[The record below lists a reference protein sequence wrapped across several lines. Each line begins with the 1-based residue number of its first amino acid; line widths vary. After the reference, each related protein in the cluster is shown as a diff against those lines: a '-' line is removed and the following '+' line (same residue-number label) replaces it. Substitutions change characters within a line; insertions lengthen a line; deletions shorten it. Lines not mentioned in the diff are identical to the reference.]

1 MMDFAKQDFD
11 YYERTAGNMYRKF
24 YLKRIVIV
32 AVALVIIAG
41 YSWLMREHLLINGL
55 LVLILIGLLVYLILQ
70 RGKFSEVYQGLLTD
84 NQPQAVID
92 QVEEDEY
99 SYNIY
104 RHGEKIAR
112 VNKNGV
118 RNLPSANKTY
128 TLMVG
133 FDKKFFS
140 KQPLR
145 MVYYDM
151 LELTYE
157 EKFRL
162 SRGGYSSM
170 PRFLRRFTWSNLKAS
185 AGNAV
190 SFVLGNIFFLFILF
204 RLIRYVISLIRMMF

>member
-1 MMDFAKQDFD
+1 MDFAQQDFD
-11 YYERTAGNMYRKF
+11 YYERTVGNMYRKF
-24 YLKRIVIV
+24 YTKRIVTV
-32 AVALVIIAG
+32 AIALVIIAG
-41 YSWLMREHLLINGL
+41 YSWLINEHLLLNGL
-55 LVLILIGLLVYLILQ
+55 LIVILLGLLVYLVLQ
-70 RGKFSEVYQGLLTD
+70 RGKFPEIYQDLLAG
-84 NQPQAVID
+84 NQPQVVID
-92 QVEEDEY
+92 QVQEDEY

-104 RHGEKIAR
+104 REGKKIAR

-128 TLMVG
+128 TLMAG

-140 KQPLR
+140 NQPLR
-145 MVYYDM
+145 LVYYDM

-190 SFVLGNIFFLFILF
+190 SFIIGNLFFLFILF

>member
-1 MMDFAKQDFD
+1 MDFAQQDFD
-11 YYERTAGNMYRKF
+11 YYERTVGNMYRKF
-24 YLKRIVIV
+24 YTKRIVTV
-32 AVALVIIAG
+32 AIALVIIAG
-41 YSWLMREHLLINGL
+41 YSWLINEHLLLNGL
-55 LVLILIGLLVYLILQ
+55 LIVILLGLLVYLVLQ
-70 RGKFSEVYQGLLTD
+70 RGKFPEIYQDLLAG
-84 NQPQAVID
+84 NQPQVVID
-92 QVEEDEY
+92 QVQEDEY

-104 RHGEKIAR
+104 REGEKIAR

-128 TLMVG
+128 TLMAG

-140 KQPLR
+140 NQPLR
-145 MVYYDM
+145 LVYYDM

-190 SFVLGNIFFLFILF
+190 SFIIGNLFFLFILF

>member
-1 MMDFAKQDFD
+1 MDFAQQDFD
-11 YYERTAGNMYRKF
+11 YYERTVGNMYRKF
-24 YLKRIVIV
+24 YTKRIVTV
-32 AVALVIIAG
+32 AIALVIIAG
-41 YSWLMREHLLINGL
+41 YSWLINEHLLLNGL
-55 LVLILIGLLVYLILQ
+55 LIVILLGLLVYLVLQ
-70 RGKFSEVYQGLLTD
+70 RGKFTEIYQELLAG
-84 NQPQAVID
+84 NQPQVVID
-92 QVEEDEY
+92 QVQEDEY

-104 RHGEKIAR
+104 REGEKIAR

-128 TLMVG
+128 TLMAG

-140 KQPLR
+140 NQPLR
-145 MVYYDM
+145 LVYYDM

-170 PRFLRRFTWSNLKAS
+170 PRFLHRFTWSNLKAS

-190 SFVLGNIFFLFILF
+190 SFIIGNLFFLFILF

>member
-1 MMDFAKQDFD
+1 MDFAQQDFD
-11 YYERTAGNMYRKF
+11 YYERTVGNMYRKF
-24 YLKRIVIV
+24 YTKRIVTV
-32 AVALVIIAG
+32 AIALVIIAG
-41 YSWLMREHLLINGL
+41 YSWLINEHLLLNGL
-55 LVLILIGLLVYLILQ
+55 LIVILLGLLVYLVLQ
-70 RGKFSEVYQGLLTD
+70 RGKFPEIYQELLAG
-84 NQPQAVID
+84 NQPQVVID
-92 QVEEDEY
+92 QVQEDEY

-104 RHGEKIAR
+104 REGEKIAR

-128 TLMVG
+128 TLMAG
-133 FDKKFFS
+133 FDKKFFLN
-140 KQPLR
+140 QPLR
-145 MVYYDM
+145 LVYYDM

-190 SFVLGNIFFLFILF
+190 SFIIGNLFFLFILF

>member
-1 MMDFAKQDFD
+1 MDFAQQDFD
-11 YYERTAGNMYRKF
+11 YYERTVGNMYRKF
-24 YLKRIVIV
+24 YTKRIVTV
-32 AVALVIIAG
+32 AIALVIIAG
-41 YSWLMREHLLINGL
+41 YSWLINEYLLLNGL
-55 LVLILIGLLVYLILQ
+55 LIVILLGLLVYLVLQ
-70 RGKFSEVYQGLLTD
+70 RGKFPEIYQELLAG
-84 NQPQAVID
+84 NQPQVVID
-92 QVEEDEY
+92 QVQEDEY

-104 RHGEKIAR
+104 REGEKIAR

-128 TLMVG
+128 TLMAG

-140 KQPLR
+140 NQPLR
-145 MVYYDM
+145 LVYYDM

-190 SFVLGNIFFLFILF
+190 SFIIGNLFFLFILF

>member
-1 MMDFAKQDFD
+1 MDFAQQDFD
-11 YYERTAGNMYRKF
+11 YYERTVGNMYRKF
-24 YLKRIVIV
+24 YTKRIVTV
-32 AVALVIIAG
+32 AIALVIIAG
-41 YSWLMREHLLINGL
+41 YSWLINEHLLLNGL
-55 LVLILIGLLVYLILQ
+55 LIVILLGLLVYLVLQ
-70 RGKFSEVYQGLLTD
+70 RGKFTEIYQELLAG
-84 NQPQAVID
+84 NQPQVVID
-92 QVEEDEY
+92 QVQEDEY

-104 RHGEKIAR
+104 REGEKIAR

-128 TLMVG
+128 TLMAG

-140 KQPLR
+140 NQPLR
-145 MVYYDM
+145 LVYYDM

-190 SFVLGNIFFLFILF
+190 SFIIGNLFFLFILF

>member
-1 MMDFAKQDFD
+1 MDFAQQDFD
-11 YYERTAGNMYRKF
+11 YYERTVGNMYRKF
-24 YLKRIVIV
+24 YTKRIVTV
-32 AVALVIIAG
+32 AIALVIIAG
-41 YSWLMREHLLINGL
+41 YSWLINEHLLLNGL
-55 LVLILIGLLVYLILQ
+55 LIVILLGLLVYLVLQ
-70 RGKFSEVYQGLLTD
+70 RGKFPEIYQELLAG
-84 NQPQAVID
+84 NQPQVVID
-92 QVEEDEY
+92 QVQEDEY

-104 RHGEKIAR
+104 REGKKIAR

-128 TLMVG
+128 TLMAG

-140 KQPLR
+140 NQPLR
-145 MVYYDM
+145 LVYYDM

-190 SFVLGNIFFLFILF
+190 SFIIGNLFFLFILF

>member
-1 MMDFAKQDFD
+1 MDFAQQDFD
-11 YYERTAGNMYRKF
+11 YYERTVGNMYRKF
-24 YLKRIVIV
+24 YTKRIVTV
-32 AVALVIIAG
+32 AIALVIIAG
-41 YSWLMREHLLINGL
+41 YSWLINEHLLLNGL
-55 LVLILIGLLVYLILQ
+55 LIVILLGLLVYLVLQ
-70 RGKFSEVYQGLLTD
+70 QGKFPEIYQELLAG
-84 NQPQAVID
+84 NQPQVVID
-92 QVEEDEY
+92 QVQEDEY

-104 RHGEKIAR
+104 REGEKIAR

-128 TLMVG
+128 TLMAG

-140 KQPLR
+140 NQPLR
-145 MVYYDM
+145 LVYYDM

-190 SFVLGNIFFLFILF
+190 SFIIGNLFFLFILF

>member
-1 MMDFAKQDFD
+1 MDFAQQDFD
-11 YYERTAGNMYRKF
+11 YYKRTVGNMYRKF
-24 YLKRIVIV
+24 YTKRIVTV
-32 AVALVIIAG
+32 AIALVIIAG
-41 YSWLMREHLLINGL
+41 YSWLINEHLLLNGL
-55 LVLILIGLLVYLILQ
+55 LIVILLGLLVYLVLQ
-70 RGKFSEVYQGLLTD
+70 RGKFPEIYQDLLAG
-84 NQPQAVID
+84 NQPQVVID
-92 QVEEDEY
+92 QVQEDEY

-104 RHGEKIAR
+104 REGEKIAR

-118 RNLPSANKTY
+118 RNLPSANKSY
-128 TLMVG
+128 TLMAG

-140 KQPLR
+140 NQPLR
-145 MVYYDM
+145 LVYYDM

-190 SFVLGNIFFLFILF
+190 SFIIGNLFFLFILF

>member
-1 MMDFAKQDFD
+1 MDFAQQDFD
-11 YYERTAGNMYRKF
+11 YYERTVGNMYRKF
-24 YLKRIVIV
+24 YTKRIVTV
-32 AVALVIIAG
+32 AIALVIIAG
-41 YSWLMREHLLINGL
+41 YSWLINEHLLLNGL
-55 LVLILIGLLVYLILQ
+55 LIVILLGLLVYLVLQ
-70 RGKFSEVYQGLLTD
+70 RGKFPEIYQELLAG
-84 NQPQAVID
+84 NQPQVVID
-92 QVEEDEY
+92 QVQEDEY

-104 RHGEKIAR
+104 REGEKIAR

-128 TLMVG
+128 TLMAG

-140 KQPLR
+140 NQPLR
-145 MVYYDM
+145 LVYYDM

-190 SFVLGNIFFLFILF
+190 SFIIGNLFFLFILF
-204 RLIRYVISLIRMMF
+204 RLIRYVISLIRMIF

>member
-1 MMDFAKQDFD
+1 MDFAQQDFD
-11 YYERTAGNMYRKF
+11 YYERTVGNMYRKF
-24 YLKRIVIV
+24 YTKRIVTV
-32 AVALVIIAG
+32 AIALVIIAG
-41 YSWLMREHLLINGL
+41 YSWLINEHLLLNGL
-55 LVLILIGLLVYLILQ
+55 LIVILLGLLVYLVLQ
-70 RGKFSEVYQGLLTD
+70 RGKFPDIYQELLVG
-84 NQPQAVID
+84 NQPQVVID
-92 QVEEDEY
+92 QVQEDEY

-104 RHGEKIAR
+104 REGEKIAR

-128 TLMVG
+128 TLMAG

-140 KQPLR
+140 NQPLR
-145 MVYYDM
+145 LVYYDM

-190 SFVLGNIFFLFILF
+190 SFIIGNLFFLFILF

>member
-1 MMDFAKQDFD
+1 MDFAQQDFD
-11 YYERTAGNMYRKF
+11 YYERTVGNMYRKF
-24 YLKRIVIV
+24 YTKRIVTV
-32 AVALVIIAG
+32 AIALVIIAG
-41 YSWLMREHLLINGL
+41 YSWLINEHLLLNGL
-55 LVLILIGLLVYLILQ
+55 LIVILLGLLVYLVLQ
-70 RGKFSEVYQGLLTD
+70 RGKFPDIYQELLAG
-84 NQPQAVID
+84 NQPQVVID
-92 QVEEDEY
+92 QVQEDEY

-104 RHGEKIAR
+104 REGEKIAR

-128 TLMVG
+128 TLMAG

-140 KQPLR
+140 NQPLR
-145 MVYYDM
+145 LVYYDM

-190 SFVLGNIFFLFILF
+190 SFIIGNLFFLFILF

>member
-1 MMDFAKQDFD
+1 MDFAQQDFD
-11 YYERTAGNMYRKF
+11 YYERTVGNMYRKF
-24 YLKRIVIV
+24 YTKRIVTV
-32 AVALVIIAG
+32 AIALVIIAG
-41 YSWLMREHLLINGL
+41 YSWLINEHLLLNGL
-55 LVLILIGLLVYLILQ
+55 LIVILLGLLVYLVLQ
-70 RGKFSEVYQGLLTD
+70 RGKFPEIYQELLAG
-84 NQPQAVID
+84 NQPQVVID
-92 QVEEDEY
+92 QVQEDEY

-104 RHGEKIAR
+104 REGEKIAR

-128 TLMVG
+128 TLMAG

-140 KQPLR
+140 NQPLR
-145 MVYYDM
+145 LVYYDM

-190 SFVLGNIFFLFILF
+190 SFIIGNLFFLFILF

>member
-1 MMDFAKQDFD
+1 MDFAQQDFD
-11 YYERTAGNMYRKF
+11 YYERTVGNMYRKF
-24 YLKRIVIV
+24 YTKRIVTV
-32 AVALVIIAG
+32 AIALVIIAG
-41 YSWLMREHLLINGL
+41 YSWLINEHLLLNGL
-55 LVLILIGLLVYLILQ
+55 LIVILLGLLVYLVLQ
-70 RGKFSEVYQGLLTD
+70 RGKFPEIYQELLAG
-84 NQPQAVID
+84 NQPQVVID
-92 QVEEDEY
+92 QVQEDEY

-104 RHGEKIAR
+104 REGEKIAR

-128 TLMVG
+128 TLMAG

-140 KQPLR
+140 NQPLR
-145 MVYYDM
+145 LVYYDM

-185 AGNAV
+185 AGNAI
-190 SFVLGNIFFLFILF
+190 SFIIGNLFFLFILF

>member
-1 MMDFAKQDFD
+1 MDFAQQDFD
-11 YYERTAGNMYRKF
+11 YYERTVGNMYRKF
-24 YLKRIVIV
+24 YTKRIVTVSI
-32 AVALVIIAG
+32 ALVIIAG
-41 YSWLMREHLLINGL
+41 YSWLINEHLLLNGL
-55 LVLILIGLLVYLILQ
+55 LIVILLGLLVYLVLQ
-70 RGKFSEVYQGLLTD
+70 RGKFPEIYQELLAG
-84 NQPQAVID
+84 NQPQVVID
-92 QVEEDEY
+92 QVQEDEY

-104 RHGEKIAR
+104 REGEKIAR

-128 TLMVG
+128 TLMAG

-140 KQPLR
+140 NQPLR
-145 MVYYDM
+145 LVYYDM

-190 SFVLGNIFFLFILF
+190 SFIIGNLFFLFILF

>member
-1 MMDFAKQDFD
+1 MDFAQQDFD
-11 YYERTAGNMYRKF
+11 YYERTVGNMYRKF
-24 YLKRIVIV
+24 YTKRIVTMAI
-32 AVALVIIAG
+32 ALVIIAG
-41 YSWLMREHLLINGL
+41 YSWLINEHLLLNGL
-55 LVLILIGLLVYLILQ
+55 LIVILLGLLVYLVLQ
-70 RGKFSEVYQGLLTD
+70 RGKFPEIYQELLAG
-84 NQPQAVID
+84 NQPQVVID
-92 QVEEDEY
+92 QVQEDEY

-104 RHGEKIAR
+104 REGEKIAR

-128 TLMVG
+128 TLMAG

-140 KQPLR
+140 NQPLR
-145 MVYYDM
+145 LVYYDM

-190 SFVLGNIFFLFILF
+190 SFIIGNLFFLFILF

>member
-1 MMDFAKQDFD
+1 MDFAQQDFD
-11 YYERTAGNMYRKF
+11 YYERTVGNMYRKF
-24 YLKRIVIV
+24 YTKRIVTV
-32 AVALVIIAG
+32 AIALVIIAG
-41 YSWLMREHLLINGL
+41 YSWLINEHLLLNGL
-55 LVLILIGLLVYLILQ
+55 LIVILLGLLVYLVLQ
-70 RGKFSEVYQGLLTD
+70 RGKFPEIYQELLAG
-84 NQPQAVID
+84 NQPQVVID
-92 QVEEDEY
+92 QVQEDEY

-104 RHGEKIAR
+104 REGEKIAR

-118 RNLPSANKTY
+118 RNLPSVNKTY
-128 TLMVG
+128 TLMAG

-140 KQPLR
+140 NQPLR
-145 MVYYDM
+145 LVYYDM

-190 SFVLGNIFFLFILF
+190 SFIIGNLFFLFILF

>member
-1 MMDFAKQDFD
+1 MDFAQQDFD
-11 YYERTAGNMYRKF
+11 YYERTVGNMYRKF
-24 YLKRIVIV
+24 YTKRIVTV
-32 AVALVIIAG
+32 AIALVIISG
-41 YSWLMREHLLINGL
+41 YSWLINEHLLLNGL
-55 LVLILIGLLVYLILQ
+55 LIVILLGLLVYLVLQ
-70 RGKFSEVYQGLLTD
+70 RGKFPEIYQELLAG
-84 NQPQAVID
+84 NQPQVVID
-92 QVEEDEY
+92 QVQEDEY

-104 RHGEKIAR
+104 REEEKIAR

-128 TLMVG
+128 TLMAG

-140 KQPLR
+140 NQPLR
-145 MVYYDM
+145 LVYYDM

-190 SFVLGNIFFLFILF
+190 SFIIGNLFFLFILF